1 MKKVFLIFVFA
12 ITIMSLSLPQTAQAT
27 ERGIVQVGKNE
38 IITNGLYFKISD
50 VAFYKHTITVTAKA
64 KNKSML
70 SQAIYF
76 ELSDESNNIYTPEN
90 PPSQIKIFNP
100 LKFNTVV
107 SETLSFTVPDCN
119 KKYWLNLYSR
129 DIFKKNKKELI
140 TKFSL
145 KDTKQ

>member
-1 MKKVFLIFVFA
+1 MKKVFLIFVF
-12 ITIMSLSLPQTAQAT
+12 TILSLCSLPTAQAT

-38 IITNGLYFKISD
+38 IITNGLYFKIND
-50 VAFYKHTITVTAKA
+50 VAFYKHAITVTAKA

-70 SQAIYF
+70 SQAIYL
-76 ELSDESNNIYTPEN
+76 ELCDENNNIYAPES
-90 PPSQIKIFNP
+90 PQDRIKIFNP

-107 SETLSFTVPDCN
+107 SETLSFSVPDCN
-119 KKYWLNLYSR
+119 KKYWLVLYSK

-145 KDTKQ
+145 KEAKQ